1 MKRFTGIDWAMW
13 HLDCYDRMTD
23 HFSRP
28 LDSWTDQELT
38 TQWRVTNWWLR
49 AAPVLMNKVLHPKHK
64 PEMRKAIAYLTAL
77 KDLQDEAVKRNPIK
91 RTWV

>member
-64 PEMRKAIAYLTAL
+64 PEMRKAIAYLTIL
-77 KDLQDEAVKRNPIK
+77 KDLQIEAEKRK
-91 RTWV
+91 THGYRTI